1 MKNDKSKNIATH
13 IGYDVVA
20 FGMPHIP
27 VSVAI
32 DGTPIGGYKQNP
44 SLEIL
49 SKDGQDEG
57 AYFPAQSIHINGAD
71 AIRQLRDF
79 CDEILNDKPVE

>member
-1 MKNDKSKNIATH
+1 MKNSKSKNIATH

-20 FGMPHIP
+20 FGQPWEDAET
-27 VSVAI
+27 VSGEKI
-32 DGTPIGGYKQNP
+32 GYKRNP

-79 CDEILNDKPVE
+79 CDEILNEKPVE